1 MNQDIEERCEGCLKM
16 STGDGCECNSI
27 IAVFH
32 EVNRA
37 LIEMDLLERISSDV
51 VTKIVRSKIEMH
63 VDETCQ
69 GTFTRSHVASLEE
82 WLDKVVMGWIK
93 LLYSSSPGLS
103 RLKSEND
110 SNLSL
115 LVSFRQRMCH
125 YLYEVYTRA
134 MIDQLFNIIIEFP
147 ESQPA
152 LEDLRDFNLRLE
164 LEAPNLKVK

>member
-1 MNQDIEERCEGCLKM
+1 MNQDLEERCEGCQKM
-16 STGDGCECNSI
+16 SSGDGCECNLI
-27 IAVFH
+27 ILVFH

-37 LIEMDLLERISSDV
+37 LMEMDLLERISSDV

-69 GTFTRSHVASLEE
+69 GTFTRSHIASLEE

-93 LLYSSSPGLS
+93 LLYSSSPGFS
-103 RLKSEND
+103 KTNTSKSENE
-110 SNLSL
+110 NLGL
-115 LVSFRQRMCH
+115 LMSFRQRMCH

-134 MIDQLFNIIIEFP
+134 MIEQLFNIIIEFP

-152 LEDLRDFNLRLE
+152 LEDLRECL
-164 LEAPNLKVK
+164 LKTDQ